1 MNDILQK
8 PKPNSLEAERAIIS
22 SWFLDP
28 DKVGEAADAGVT
40 TDSFYDPD
48 NKLVADCIIKAYQDG
63 REIDELTISD
73 CLRRNDVENALQLVN
88 GISQTLETTLQ
99 HDRYLTILRSSSD
112 RRKLYEIGFQLVD
125 RAETDDPQTLI
136 SEIDKVLLE
145 VGEGDAQERLHDP
158 QKFDEVGWAYL
169 EKRMASGG
177 KLGVTTGIDGIDYKL
192 RGLKPAELSL
202 LAARPSVGKTAL
214 SLHIFWEAAVLQ
226 RVPTLYCSLE
236 MSAAPLATRIWQA
249 QAGVSGAVI
258 DDGAL
263 NENQI
268 KSLERARNRLR
279 QADYWVEETPG
290 MTVAQIRM
298 RARRMKPKGLGLI
311 IIDYCQLIGAR
322 DRKAPREQQVAE
334 ISQSLKNL
342 AKELDIPVLL
352 LCQLNRSSEQAK
364 RPPILSDLRESGQLE
379 QDADSVLFLHKEDP
393 ETNIVTCDI
402 AKNRNGPIGKT
413 KLEFNKPTQRFTQ
426 YVEPQMSA
434 EMAQQKDLLTKPRTT
449 ETTRYR

>member
-1 MNDILQK
+1 
-8 PKPNSLEAERAIIS
+8 
-22 SWFLDP
+22 
-28 DKVGEAADAGVT
+28 
-40 TDSFYDPD
+40 
-48 NKLVADCIIKAYQDG
+48 
-63 REIDELTISD
+63 
-73 CLRRNDVENALQLVN
+73 
-88 GISQTLETTLQ
+88 
-99 HDRYLTILRSSSD
+99 
-112 RRKLYEIGFQLVD
+112 
-125 RAETDDPQTLI
+125 
-136 SEIDKVLLE
+136 
-145 VGEGDAQERLHDP
+145 
-158 QKFDEVGWAYL
+158 
-169 EKRMASGG
+169 
-177 KLGVTTGIDGIDYKL
+177 
-192 RGLKPAELSL
+192 
-202 LAARPSVGKTAL
+202 
-214 SLHIFWEAAVLQ
+214 
-226 RVPTLYCSLE
+226 
-236 MSAAPLATRIWQA
+236 
-249 QAGVSGAVI
+249 
-258 DDGAL
+258 
-263 NENQI
+263 
-268 KSLERARNRLR
+268 
-279 QADYWVEETPG
+279 
-290 MTVAQIRM
+290 
-298 RARRMKPKGLGLI
+298 MKPKGLGLI